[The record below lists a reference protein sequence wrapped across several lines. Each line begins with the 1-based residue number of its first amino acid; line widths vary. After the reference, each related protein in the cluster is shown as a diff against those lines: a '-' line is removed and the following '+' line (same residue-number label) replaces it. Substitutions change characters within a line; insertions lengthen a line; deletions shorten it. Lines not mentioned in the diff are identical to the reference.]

1 MNFKISSYII
11 HNNSIERKVLR
22 KEIKNLI
29 KSFNINFKLISEQK
43 IHKKNHPNLI
53 LIILNLKI
61 ILLKE
66 LFNLYHKRFLI
77 FNDLILYLRN
87 IFYLGKRILKILFS
101 SKSKNLESYNHNII
115 EKIVRD
121 KHINAWKLF
130 LKTDSD
136 YMIIFEDDAICL
148 KNSKKRL
155 SAIFENLYI
164 ENKESIFLDLA
175 GGYELSKI
183 LPLKNNLAN
192 PVYDVYLQNL
202 YTNTACCYLISR
214 NLVSE
219 FIEIIKY
226 DQFSKN
232 FPIDYLMNYL
242 GFKSNKKIFSGH
254 FFSPVFAHGSFKYN
268 VESWQT
274 LL

>member
-11 HNNSIERKVLR
+11 HNNSVERKVLR

-29 KSFNINFKLISEQK
+29 ESLNINLKQISDQK
-43 IHKKNHPNLI
+43 IHNKNHSKLI

-61 ILLKE
+61 ILRKE

-77 FNDLILYLRN
+77 LNDLISYLKN

-130 LKTDSD
+130 MKTDSD

-148 KNSKKRL
+148 ENSKKRL
-155 SAIFENLYI
+155 REIFINLCIENRENIFCIDNLYPP
-164 ENKESIFLDLA
+164 A
-175 GGYELSKI
+175 
-183 LPLKNNLAN
+183 
-192 PVYDVYLQNL
+192 
-202 YTNTACCYLISR
+202 
-214 NLVSE
+214 
-219 FIEIIKY
+219 
-226 DQFSKN
+226 
-232 FPIDYLMNYL
+232 
-242 GFKSNKKIFSGH
+242 KSKKIFSPFSIDKLLKISCNL
-254 FFSPVFAHGSFKYN
+254 FFEFSRQIASSSKIII
-268 VESWQT
+268 
-274 LL
+274 